1 MTPLRKRVK
10 GGECESEYEGG
21 GGVVSYDIMMVNVT
35 YYECGVRGY

>member
-1 MTPLRKRVK
+1 MRKRVR

-21 GGVVSYDIMMVNVT
+21 GVYSYDIMMVNVT